1 MEKAGRPIWWLSAG
15 HFANDFFSG
24 AMGIMLAAQDDA
36 IGLSE
41 PQIGLASAIF
51 LGISITQPF
60 LGWLSDRL
68 SVPHLM
74 VLGPAVTALGLAVVG
89 LAPTFGVILLG
100 AVLGGFGNAMFHPSG
115 LAGARAFGGEN
126 RKGSSVAL
134 FMVAGNGA
142 FAISPFFVGFTLEAF
157 GPSGILP
164 FVLVNLVLVPMIVLR
179 VQTNLR
185 DTLDGTQQKQKN
197 QPAQA
202 NASATAI
209 TLSKRWY
216 QATSVLIA
224 VYLIIVLLRGVIYQ
238 ALNTFLPTFYK
249 DQGLD
254 LGIAGSATS
263 VLFVFAALGGF
274 VASSLSDRLP
284 RLPIVSL
291 SLFSIA
297 PLTWLLL
304 SAEGVWIFVLSVP
317 LGIALGA
324 NWPIVLMIGQE
335 VLPGGASGSSGLAFG
350 WGFVAN
356 AAGTIMVGGVAEA
369 FGLQDTLQYAALL
382 PLIGAGLV
390 FLLPANSPV
399 ADPEPPLGTQPHEA
413 RPVS

>member
-1 MEKAGRPIWWLSAG
+1 MTKAGRPIQWLAAG

-24 AMGIMLAAQDDA
+24 AMGIMLAAQDDV

-41 PQIGLASAIF
+41 PEIGLASGIF

-68 SVPHLM
+68 SIPHLM
-74 VLGPAVTALGLAVVG
+74 ILGPLVCALGLAVVG
-89 LAPTFGVILLG
+89 LAPTFAVVLLG

-115 LAGARAFGGEN
+115 LAGARAFGGES
-126 RKGSSVAL
+126 RKGSSVAW

-142 FAISPFFVGFTLEAF
+142 FAISPFIVGFALEAF

-164 FVLVNLVLVPMIVLR
+164 FVLINLVLVPMIVLR
-179 VQTNLR
+179 VQTDLR
-185 DTLDGTQQKQKN
+185 DSLDNTAPKAKPTPGTT
-197 QPAQA
+197 
-202 NASATAI
+202 AT
-209 TLSKRWY
+209 TSPVTRRWY
-216 QATSVLIA
+216 QATAVLIS
-224 VYLIIVLLRGVIYQ
+224 VYLIIVLMRGVIYQ

-263 VLFVFAALGGF
+263 VIFVFAALGGF

-304 SAEGVWIFVLSVP
+304 NADGVWLFALSVP
-317 LGIALGA
+317 LGVALGA
-324 NWPIVLMIGQE
+324 HWPIVLMIGQE

-356 AAGTIMVGGVAEA
+356 AAGTILVGAIADSV
-369 FGLQDTLQYAALL
+369 GLQETLQYAALL
-382 PLIGAGLV
+382 PLLGAGLV
-390 FLLPANSPV
+390 FLLPAQSPSMS
-399 ADPEPPLGTQPHEA
+399 DPEASTSSPQSTEA
-413 RPVS
+413 RPAT

>member
-1 MEKAGRPIWWLSAG
+1 MNKASRPIWWLSAG

-24 AMGIMLAAQDDA
+24 AMGIMLAAQDDV

-41 PQIGLASAIF
+41 PEIGLASGIF

-68 SVPHLM
+68 SIPHLM
-74 VLGPAVTALGLAVVG
+74 ILGPAVTALGLAVVG
-89 LAPTFGVILLG
+89 LAPSFAIILLG

-115 LAGARAFGGEN
+115 LAGARAFGGEA
-126 RKGSSVAL
+126 RKGGSIAL

-142 FAISPFFVGFTLEAF
+142 FAISPFIAGFALQAF

-164 FVLVNLVLVPMIVLR
+164 FVLINLVLMPTIFMRLGTDLR
-179 VQTNLR
+179 T
-185 DTLDGTQQKQKN
+185 TLDGKQK
-197 QPAQA
+197 PVKAKDGAVAKAQ
-202 NASATAI
+202 
-209 TLSKRWY
+209 LVRKRWY
-216 QATSVLIA
+216 QTTTVIIT
-224 VYLIIVLLRGVIYQ
+224 VYLLIVLMRGVIYQ

-249 DQGLD
+249 DQGLE

-263 VLFVFAALGGF
+263 VIFVFAALGGF

-291 SLFSIA
+291 SLLSIA

-304 SAEGVWIFVLSVP
+304 SADGFWLFAISVP

-324 NWPIVLMIGQE
+324 HWPIVLMIGQE

-356 AAGTIMVGGVAEA
+356 AAGTILVGAIADAV
-369 FGLQDTLQYAALL
+369 GLQDTLQYAALL
-382 PLIGAGLV
+382 PLLGAVLV
-390 FLLPANSPV
+390 FLLPANSP
-399 ADPEPPLGTQPHEA
+399 DSGLEPDQPPIAQSREA
-413 RPVS
+413 TPVT